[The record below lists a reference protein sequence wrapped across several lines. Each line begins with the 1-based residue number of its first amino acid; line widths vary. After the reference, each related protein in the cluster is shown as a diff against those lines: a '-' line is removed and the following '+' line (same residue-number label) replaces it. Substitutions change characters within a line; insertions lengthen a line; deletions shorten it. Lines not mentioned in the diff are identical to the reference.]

1 MKQRCDAED
10 KILKRFETLSGV
22 VIFSNAFISEE
33 YNSIFNY
40 LKANKTMKEMKNT
53 ADLLAA
59 NNEVDM
65 LIVGTGTGIS
75 AALSTNE
82 QHLKCLIIEKTE
94 YVGGSTA
101 LSGGAFWI
109 PANPVLTENG
119 STDTLEK
126 AENYLKTLVGN
137 DAPQERWK
145 SFLDNGSETVEMLRR
160 TTPMKFFWAKG
171 YSDYHPEQPG
181 GDALGRTCECE
192 PFDLNT
198 LGEETQRFRPGL
210 MEASLPMPVTG
221 FDYKWINLM
230 MRRPTKAFPIIF
242 KRLFQGVGGKIV
254 GKNLVAGGQAI
265 AAGLF
270 AGAIN
275 NNISIATNTKLV
287 ELLMDGE
294 RVVGAVVAHQGKNI
308 EIKVNK
314 GVVLA
319 AGGFDHN
326 MPMRQKYQSKSLG
339 NYSLGA
345 EGNTG
350 DAILLSQKIG
360 ANIDL
365 MKESWWFPAI
375 APVNKGEKPMVLLAE
390 RSLPG
395 SFMVNSKGKRF
406 INEATDYM
414 SFGQKLLA
422 DEKIGDPIGD
432 MWLVFDQTYRN
443 RYILGGSVFPRA
455 KLPQEWYDAGIAF
468 TADSVEELAKLTG
481 LPEKDFAASLARFN
495 MLAKAG
501 KDEDFNRGES
511 AYDRYYG
518 DPTVKPNPNLL
529 PLKGKLYAVKVV
541 LSDLGTCGGLVADEL
556 GRVLGEDKTPIEGL
570 YAIGNTAAN
579 IFGRV
584 YPGAGGTICQ
594 GLVFG
599 HIVAKHAA
607 SLKQVE
613 A

>member
-1 MKQRCDAED
+1 MLAQ
-10 KILKRFETLSGV
+10 
-22 VIFSNAFISEE
+22 
-33 YNSIFNY
+33 
-40 LKANKTMKEMKNT
+40 NT
-53 ADLLAA
+53 T
-59 NNEVDM
+59 VDM
-65 LIVGTGTGIS
+65 LIVGSGTGIS
-75 AALSTNE
+75 AALSGHEMN
-82 QHLKCLIIEKTE
+82 LKSLIIEKTQ

-109 PANPVLTENG
+109 PANPILTENG

-126 AENYLKTLVGN
+126 GKEYLQAVVGN
-137 DAPQERWK
+137 DSPPELWQALLK
-145 SFLDNGSETVEMLRR
+145 NGSATIEMLRR
-160 TTPMKFFWAKG
+160 TTHMKFFWAKG
-171 YSDYHPEQPG
+171 YSDYHPENPG
-181 GDALGRTCECE
+181 GDPLGRTCECE
-192 PFDLNT
+192 PFDLKN
-198 LGEETQRFRPGL
+198 LGDEISRFRPGL
-210 MEASLPMPVTG
+210 MEAPIPMPITG
-221 FDYKWINLM
+221 YDYKWMNLM
-230 MRRPTKAFPIIF
+230 MRKPGKAFPIFF
-242 KRLFQGVGGKIV
+242 KRLFQGVGGKLI
-254 GKNLVAGGQAI
+254 GKNLVAGGQVL

-270 AGAIN
+270 AGAIK
-275 NNISIATNTKLV
+275 NNIPIATNTKLV
-287 ELLMDGE
+287 ELIMDGE
-294 RVVGAVVAHQGKNI
+294 RVIGAVVDHEGKKI
-308 EIKVNK
+308 EIKVTK

-326 MPMRQKYQSKSLG
+326 MPMRQKYQSKFLG
-339 NYSLGA
+339 EHYSFGA

-360 ANIDL
+360 ADIDL

-375 APVNKGEKPMVLLAE
+375 SPLKKGENPMELLAE

-395 SFMVNSKGKRF
+395 SFMVNAKGKRF

-422 DEKIGDPIGD
+422 DEKAGTPIGD

-468 TADSVEELAKLTG
+468 TADSAEEIAKLTG
-481 LPEKDFAASLARFN
+481 MPEKDFPETLKRFN
-495 MLAKAG
+495 KLAESG
-501 KDEDFNRGES
+501 KDEDFARGES

-518 DPTVKPNPNLL
+518 DPTIKPNPNLL

-541 LSDLGTCGGLVADEL
+541 LSDLGTCGGLVADEY
-556 GRVLGEDKTPIEGL
+556 GRVLREDKNPIEGL
-570 YAIGNTAAN
+570 YAIGNTSAN

-594 GLVFG
+594 GLVYG

-607 SLKQVE
+607 SKKE
-613 A
+613 ANVQ

>member
-1 MKQRCDAED
+1 MKKSINSAE
-10 KILKRFETLSGV
+10 
-22 VIFSNAFISEE
+22 
-33 YNSIFNY
+33 
-40 LKANKTMKEMKNT
+40 
-53 ADLLAA
+53 LLAA
-59 NNEVDM
+59 NATVDL
-65 LIVGTGTGIS
+65 LIVGSGTGIS
-75 AALSTNE
+75 AALAGHEKN
-82 QHLKCLIIEKTE
+82 LKSLIIEKTE

-119 STDTLEK
+119 SEDTLEK
-126 AENYLKTLVGN
+126 AERYLQAIVG
-137 DAPQERWK
+137 DDSPKERWGA
-145 SFLDNGSETVEMLRR
+145 FLEHGNETIAMLRR
-160 TTPMKFFWAKG
+160 TTPMEFFWAKG
-171 YSDYHPEQPG
+171 YSDYHPEEPG
-181 GDALGRTCECE
+181 GDALGRTCECK
-192 PFDLNT
+192 PFDINQ
-198 LGEETQRFRPGL
+198 LGDEISRFRPGL
-210 MEASLPMPVTG
+210 MEASMPMPVTG
-221 FDYKWINLM
+221 YDYKWMNLM
-230 MRRPTKAFPIIF
+230 LRKPGKAFPIIF

-275 NNISIATNTKLV
+275 NNIPVATNSKLV
-287 ELLMDGE
+287 ELLMDGD
-294 RVVGAVVAHQGKNI
+294 RVIGAVVDHKGEKI
-308 EIKVNK
+308 EIKVTR

-339 NYSLGA
+339 ENYSFGA

-350 DAILLSQKIG
+350 DAIQLSQEIG
-360 ANIDL
+360 ADIDL
-365 MKESWWFPAI
+365 MQESWWFPAI
-375 APVNKGEKPMVLLAE
+375 SPLKKGENPMVLLAE

-395 SFMVNSKGKRF
+395 SFMVNATGKRF
-406 INEATDYM
+406 INEAADYM

-422 DEKIGDPIGD
+422 DEKAGTPIGD

-468 TADSVEELAKLTG
+468 TAETPEELAKLTG
-481 LPEKDFAASLARFN
+481 LPEKDFAASFARFN
-495 MLAKAG
+495 KLAESG
-501 KDEDFNRGES
+501 KDDDFHRGES

-529 PLKGKLYAVKVV
+529 PLKGKLYAVKVI
-541 LSDLGTCGGLVADEL
+541 LSDLGTCGGLVADEY
-556 GRVLGEDKTPIEGL
+556 GRVLRKDKSAIEGL

-594 GLVFG
+594 GLVCCRTR
-599 HIVAKHAA
+599 IEKVTSK
-607 SLKQVE
+607 SLIFMCYLIAVF
-613 A
+613 